1 MPTFIRSYGFEKAW
15 LGSYMRQWAR
25 YEDHLQ
31 YLKNKKTQCISAL
44 GIAYGFLLSHLLP
57 PPGAV

>member
-1 MPTFIRSYGFEKAW
+1 MAGILHVTMVPYKG
-15 LGSYMRQWAR
+15 
-25 YEDHLQ
+25 HLQ
-31 YLKNKKTQCISAL
+31 YLKNKKFGRQLEGAVYSAL